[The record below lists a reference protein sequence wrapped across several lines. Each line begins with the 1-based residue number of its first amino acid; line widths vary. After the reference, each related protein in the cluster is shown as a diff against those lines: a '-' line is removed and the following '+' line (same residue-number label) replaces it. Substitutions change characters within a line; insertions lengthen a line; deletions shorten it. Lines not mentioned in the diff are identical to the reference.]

1 MENGKRD
8 VKREASLRAT
18 LYDMVLN
25 TLAQNGYTFEPVV
38 GGSLITIDNHTPCKL
53 TTSVCNEDKV
63 PEYQTD
69 YAEQQK
75 KSAERAQAR
84 ADKEAEKA
92 RKAQERAEK
101 KANK

>member
-38 GGSLITIDNHTPCKL
+38 GLSLIHI
-53 TTSVCNEDKV
+53 
-63 PEYQTD
+63 
-69 YAEQQK
+69 
-75 KSAERAQAR
+75 
-84 ADKEAEKA
+84 
-92 RKAQERAEK
+92 
-101 KANK
+101 